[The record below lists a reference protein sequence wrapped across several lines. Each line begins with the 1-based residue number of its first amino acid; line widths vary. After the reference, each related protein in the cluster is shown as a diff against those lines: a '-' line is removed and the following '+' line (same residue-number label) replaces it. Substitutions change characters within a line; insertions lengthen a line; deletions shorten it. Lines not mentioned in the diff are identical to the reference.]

1 MSGDQI
7 AEYGNATTYF
17 VHKDHLGST
26 RLITD
31 INGNN
36 YDLLDF
42 LPFGEQAASDTGTT
56 HKFTGKERD
65 SETNFDNFG
74 ARYFTSAYGRFI
86 SPDEP
91 LADEDT
97 SDPQSWNLYTN
108 VRNNS
113 LSHIVPDGRKCAQAD
128 DERWYDDGTG
138 HGCDKAGVDAIGK
151 ITPQK
156 ITVGVGEDEA
166 NLFMLQSNG
175 GSLSSPRQWDD
186 IAQHAHTPCLLMAPM
201 VS

>member
-1 MSGDQI
+1 LSGEQI

-17 VHKDHLGST
+17 IHKDQLGST
-26 RLITD
+26 RLMTD
-31 INGNN
+31 INGND

-56 HKFTGKERD
+56 PKFTGKERD

-97 SDPQSWNLYTN
+97 SDPQSWKPMT
-108 VRNNS
+108 
-113 LSHIVPDGRKCAQAD
+113 
-128 DERWYDDGTG
+128 
-138 HGCDKAGVDAIGK
+138 
-151 ITPQK
+151 
-156 ITVGVGEDEA
+156 
-166 NLFMLQSNG
+166 NG
-175 GSLSSPRQWDD
+175 GTTTEPAMAATRPEWTPLAKSLPKRLLWASAKTRPTCSCSSQ
-186 IAQHAHTPCLLMAPM
+186 MAEA
-201 VS
+201 